1 MLSTPIHYRPATP
14 KESPMNMECIVGSI
28 RCASGS
34 ASSARASRSQ
44 KGWGPLGSVPGR
56 GRGAGRY
63 IPQASGADS
72 LLEEAGLKLL
82 VPLRGLVPIALSKMT
97 GKPCCSRL
105 GTSTG

>member
-1 MLSTPIHYRPATP
+1 MPRHALARKFEVTDEHGVHRRKYSLCFR
-14 KESPMNMECIVGSI
+14 VGSVGQGV
-28 RCASGS
+28 AVSKGVG
-34 ASSARASRSQ
+34 ARR
-44 KGWGPLGSVPGR
+44 VCPGR
-56 GRGAGRY
+56 GRGEGRY

-97 GKPCCSRL
+97 GKLCGSRL